1 MGFLLSTARKDLRRR
16 LADPAALILWLGIPV
31 VVGSTVAMIGGDGGV
46 PKAHLLVAD
55 LDDSFV
61 SNLVAGS
68 GDQEGA
74 AQFMNIEQVGLE
86 EGRERIDAGR
96 ASALLILPE
105 GFGDAVLKEDPA
117 ELTLITNPAQRI
129 LPRIAE
135 EGTDMLVEAAFYLQR
150 LFGEQ
155 LHTLADGPP
164 AGEDFF
170 ADATIA
176 LIGSQINARVSRLDG
191 ILIPPVLEVETP
203 GEEEAEGGFNF
214 GRLFLPGILFMALL
228 FVAQG
233 MSTDIWEEKRH
244 GTLLRAI
251 AAPRSVGL
259 FLAGKLLAGAVL
271 VAATALA
278 GLLIA
283 VLFYDVDLGRLLP
296 ALAWC
301 TFAGTALLA
310 FFILLQ
316 LFASSQRGGA
326 ILATT
331 IVFPL
336 IMIGGSFFPFE
347 SMPEWMAA
355 AGRWTPNGLALIR
368 LKEILAGEPEPRA
381 LLSAGLGIGLPALL
395 ALWIGARRIRGGF
408 AVS

>member
-1 MGFLLSTARKDLRRR
+1 
-16 LADPAALILWLGIPV
+16 
-31 VVGSTVAMIGGDGGV
+31 
-46 PKAHLLVAD
+46 
-55 LDDSFV
+55 
-61 SNLVAGS
+61 
-68 GDQEGA
+68 
-74 AQFMNIEQVGLE
+74 
-86 EGRERIDAGR
+86 
-96 ASALLILPE
+96 
-105 GFGDAVLKEDPA
+105 
-117 ELTLITNPAQRI
+117 
-129 LPRIAE
+129 
-135 EGTDMLVEAAFYLQR
+135 
-150 LFGEQ
+150 
-155 LHTLADGPP
+155 
-164 AGEDFF
+164 
-170 ADATIA
+170 
-176 LIGSQINARVSRLDG
+176 
-191 ILIPPVLEVETP
+191 
-203 GEEEAEGGFNF
+203 
-214 GRLFLPGILFMALL
+214 MALL

-259 FLAGKLLAGAVL
+259 FLTGKLLAGAVL

-326 ILATT
+326 ILATA

-368 LKEILAGEPEPRA
+368 LKEILAGEPPLGDGRA
-381 LLSAGLGIGLPALL
+381 MHRLINFGYGGLSASVHVAALAAASLLLGWL
-395 ALWIGARRIRGGF
+395 GARTFRYQ
-408 AVS
+408 